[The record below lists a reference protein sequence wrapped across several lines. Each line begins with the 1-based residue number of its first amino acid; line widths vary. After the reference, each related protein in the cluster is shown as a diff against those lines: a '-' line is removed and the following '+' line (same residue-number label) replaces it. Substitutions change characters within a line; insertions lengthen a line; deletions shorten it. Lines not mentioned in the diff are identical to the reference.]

1 MSGME
6 VDRLDSDL
14 PMRRQRPP
22 ESNPHKVRSVA
33 GPARGETDNLRA
45 DLAITK
51 DRLKEQTL
59 NVKAAKQKSYDLGLE
74 NQKLHA
80 EFEAVVKQQAEQSA
94 LVAFLNEQL
103 ASKTKEMTE
112 ARELEGQMEAQIFDD
127 QQKIKDIHEKYSAI
141 FPQFVESQKLLMQL
155 NQDVER
161 LSRLMVEKNDE
172 VIQLRFNNLQ
182 SQKAPQKKP
191 PPRRGTRASLDQIR
205 YSNTRTIQIPL
216 NAIPV
221 ASTPR
226 ASNSPSQAKLKPT
239 AALAQMLDTDVATVA
254 PLVEKLQQLLLSD
267 EVSAKVHKVT
277 PKKRKQQK
285 PKSVINNSELKNYL
299 NDILRRATYQ
309 SFQVTRAV
317 DFQTHTPA
325 DSANVSACE
334 EGLAEPAANV
344 FQWDF
349 GPNYLRSEWNSLMVA
364 KVVDLALQLDQD
376 GEERIAASDV
386 DRDHLENVML
396 DKLEKYRAEWKAA
409 QPRFDHQR
417 MHLETSEEGRDR
429 AAHTLEQ
436 HQLAARST
444 SSKHRKYT
452 TRQSTIELTINIK
465 TNVRKAD
472 DLETWERLLEIL
484 ERLGE
489 QGMSSE
495 EEDELEV
502 NDAKILVYKVKIC
515 VWREPSISDYWRLV
529 DAQTALF
536 KKNHRGP
543 LPAPRIRGMDAQSGI
558 APAPCGLPKVL
569 YSQEWLKRQTPAYLR
584 MLDVSKE
591 AFALLAAAT
600 DRMAI

>member
-59 NVKAAKQKSYDLGLE
+59 NLDLGLE

-155 NQDVER
+155 NQDVDG
-161 LSRLMVEKNDE
+161 L
-172 VIQLRFNNLQ
+172 
-182 SQKAPQKKP
+182 KKP

-386 DRDHLENVML
+386 DREHLENVML

>member
-6 VDRLDSDL
+6 H
-14 PMRRQRPP
+14 RQRPP
-22 ESNPHKVRSVA
+22 ESNPHKK
-33 GPARGETDNLRA
+33 TDNLRA

-51 DRLKEQTL
+51 TL

-80 EFEAVVKQQAEQSA
+80 DA

-141 FPQFVESQKLLMQL
+141 FPQFL

-364 KVVDLALQLDQD
+364 KMAK
-376 GEERIAASDV
+376 ERIAASDV

-495 EEDELEV
+495 EEDELE
-502 NDAKILVYKVKIC
+502 IC

-543 LPAPRIRGMDAQSGI
+543 LPCPQNQRHGRAIRDSPSSPGVAEETDSCLPQDARCI
-558 APAPCGLPKVL
+558 
-569 YSQEWLKRQTPAYLR
+569 E
-584 MLDVSKE
+584 E